1 MRPFTCEQPT
11 HLVVISRLPL
21 KHIDELART
30 LSCQARMLAVGAPLL
45 LALAA
50 TGCSG
55 MGARPGSVSP
65 APERYPIIP
74 APRRLEARPGEFR
87 LDRETRI
94 MLSDPASMELRTLSE
109 LLAVPLRAASGL
121 PLPVSSKPAADHAPH
136 AITIRL
142 APGSD
147 SREPAGYRLSVTE
160 RGAIL
165 SAPTPAGLL
174 HGLETLR
181 QLLPPE
187 LERGDRSLTAPPA
200 MRWVLPAVEIED
212 APRFRY
218 RGLLLDVARWY
229 YPPEFIEKLID
240 LLALY
245 KLNVLHLHLTDDQ
258 GWRLEIKKY
267 PRLTQLGA
275 WRRETILGQN
285 FDPYVG
291 DGTPHGGFYTQKQ
304 MRDLVAYATARHV
317 TIIPEIEMP
326 GHAGAA
332 LAAYPELSCTGKTF
346 EVSTRWGVHEDIFCP
361 SEQTFAFLQ
370 DVLLEV
376 MQLFPSKY
384 IHIGGDEVPKKQWE
398 DSPVAQEVIRREGL
412 GNEEELQSYFIRR
425 IEGFLRA
432 HRRRLIGWDETLE
445 GGLAPEAT
453 VMSWRGVEGG
463 IEAARQGHDVIMTP
477 ANRTY
482 LDYYQGD
489 PAAEPLAIGGFV
501 SLDSV
506 YAFEPVPG
514 GLAPEQAAHVIGAQ
528 GNLWTE
534 YIPTPALAEY
544 MILPRLLA
552 LAEVLWSTREA
563 RNWDRFVA
571 RLPTQFARL
580 DALGAEYRVP
590 EPVGLGGDRLVLED
604 RIRLTMTPPFP
615 GAEIRYTI
623 DGSEPAATSPRY
635 TAPLD
640 LRLTHAPV
648 TVSARVF
655 LANGRRSPVAR
666 ARIARATWTEPS
678 TVLVDTLRPG
688 LAYGYFE
695 GAFRSADDV
704 GQGEPLR
711 VGTVPDVGLRGDE
724 RPEEYGVRLS
734 GLLRVPDDALYTFY
748 LSSDDGAKLR
758 INGEIVA
765 DNNGGKGWG
774 QIALRRG
781 FHPIEVVFFQ
791 ATKGAM
797 LRLEVSAPG
806 SSRRLVPGGWFLHG
820 GGP

>member
-1 MRPFTCEQPT
+1 MRLEIERPLIEKLPRA
-11 HLVVISRLPL
+11 LSR
-21 KHIDELART
+21 
-30 LSCQARMLAVGAPLL
+30 QARALLLGAPL

-55 MGARPGSVSP
+55 MSARSGPVPP
-65 APERYPIIP
+65 APERYAIIP

-94 MLSDPASMELRTLSE
+94 MLSDPASTELRALSE
-109 LLAVPLRAASGL
+109 LLAAPLRAASGL
-121 PLPVSSKPAADHAPH
+121 PLPVSSEPAADHAPH

-142 APGSD
+142 APDSD
-147 SREPAGYRLSVTE
+147 SREPEGYRLSVTE
-160 RGAIL
+160 RGVTL

-174 HGLETLR
+174 NGLETLR

-187 LERGDRSLTAPPA
+187 LDRGVRSAPPLPV
-200 MRWVLPAVEIED
+200 RWVLPAAEIED
-212 APRFRY
+212 APRFPY

-229 YPPEFIEKLID
+229 YPPEFIEKVID

-245 KLNVLHLHLTDDQ
+245 KLNILHLHLTDDQ

-267 PRLTQLGA
+267 PRLTQVGA
-275 WRRETILGQN
+275 WRKETIVGQN

-291 DGTPHGGFYTQKQ
+291 DGTPHGGYYTQEQ
-304 MRDLVAYATARHV
+304 MRDLVAYAAARDV
-317 TIIPEIEMP
+317 TIMPEIEMP
-326 GHAGAA
+326 GHARAA
-332 LAAYPELSCTGKTF
+332 LASYPDLSCTGETF

-361 SEQTFAFLQ
+361 SEQTFTFLQ

-412 GNEEELQSYFIRR
+412 GNEEGLQSYFIRR

-432 HRRRLIGWDETLE
+432 HGRRLIGWDETLE

-482 LDYYQGD
+482 LDYYQGN

-501 SLDSV
+501 PLDSV

-514 GLAPEQAAHVIGAQ
+514 NLTPEQAAHVIGAQ

-544 MILPRLLA
+544 MILPRMLA

-563 RNWDRFVA
+563 RSWDRFTA
-571 RLPTQFARL
+571 RLAPQFARL
-580 DALGAEYRVP
+580 DALNVKYRVP
-590 EPVGLGGDRLVLED
+590 EPGGLGENRLVLED
-604 RIRLTMTPPFP
+604 RTHLTITPPFP
-615 GAEIRYTI
+615 GADVHFTV
-623 DGSEPAATSPRY
+623 DGSEPAVTSPRY
-635 TAPLD
+635 TGPLD
-640 LRLTHAPV
+640 LHLTPTPV

-655 LANGRRSPVAR
+655 LASGRGSPVAR
-666 ARIARATWTEPS
+666 ARIVRAIWTEPAA
-678 TVLVDTLRPG
+678 VLVDTLRPG

-704 GQGEPLR
+704 AQGEPLR

-724 RPEEYGVRLS
+724 RPEDYGVRLS
-734 GLLRVPDDALYTFY
+734 GLLDVPADALYTFY

-765 DNNGGKGWG
+765 DNDGGKGRG

-797 LRLEVSAPG
+797 LRLDVSTPE
-806 SSRRLVPGGWFLHG
+806 SSRRPVPPGWFLHG
-820 GGP
+820 GGL